1 MTPPQREGVR
11 GAEPAR
17 SSARSGS
24 NTSTLN
30 GSSRLLTASEVGER
44 WQVPPAQVYRLSRDG
59 VLPCVRIGRYRRFS
73 PAAVEAFEQ
82 AGGGETDG

>member
-1 MTPPQREGVR
+1 MTPPLRDGVQGPR
-11 GAEPAR
+11 AAD
-17 SSARSGS
+17 SSAAFGS